1 MSLVK
6 EPLRTGMALVFK
18 FKDEMRTSSSSSLA
32 SATVLDEVVA
42 ASSSTSVPPENPE
55 YMRTLRQYGRY
66 FSTRLVQV
74 VVQSRTNEKFNL
86 ECTLPSN
93 NPDWFNLR
101 IDELGEVSAQVKR
114 SISSFPPVIKCIS
127 IDFLLYTCDGEVLP
141 METWT
146 FSIDEEDQQTKWA
159 NDIKSQLYLQLSVM
173 LRSAMVAARMTPL
186 HRYYV
191 KKQSCDTFVIL
202 YRLGEG
208 LSELDLGTEAKRLE
222 LGRFPTPAGAF
233 RLEVAYRT
241 QMERALS
248 PRDGHESPNQMSIV
262 VAPDVG
268 TAVGSPTPSSYC
280 ELMSELST
288 SPSSLPATSPPDPTN
303 QALTPGRSRSTSL
316 ASDGDPTSGSPK
328 PKQHLVV
335 PKNMPFA
342 NLLTV
347 SYTGVLFPLPEE
359 AVGRKKCP
367 SESALAEGNGH
378 TPSRY
383 GSFSRLL
390 GDAAATAA
398 ASTSKA
404 GSKEADEENRGNTG
418 SSMCRQLEQIN
429 DDNPQVGNMES
440 EEAAKTN
447 VELDSSER
455 TLVDRDSDSQSGSV
469 RKGDN
474 CVEDQ
479 SESVTTIKHS
489 DGDPDEV
496 IGTSDDDSFVKIPL
510 FGRTS
515 GEAAQEGEL
524 DIHLTEF
531 MTSCKAPPPLLAVPQ
546 EWDTLNDIQSLLEQ
560 FSLKQSVFD
569 KFVAEV
575 REHGDGND

>member
-1 MSLVK
+1 
-6 EPLRTGMALVFK
+6 
-18 FKDEMRTSSSSSLA
+18 MRTSSSSSLA
-32 SATVLDEVVA
+32 TAAVLDEVVA
-42 ASSSTSVPPENPE
+42 GSSSTTVPSENPE

-93 NPDWFNLR
+93 SPDWFNLR

-114 SISSFPPVIKCIS
+114 SISR
-127 IDFLLYTCDGEVLP
+127 
-141 METWT
+141 T

-159 NDIKSQLYLQLSVM
+159 NDIRSQLYLQLSVM

-202 YRLGEG
+202 YKLGEG

-248 PRDGHESPNQMSIV
+248 PRDGHESPNQ
-262 VAPDVG
+262 
-268 TAVGSPTPSSYC
+268 
-280 ELMSELST
+280 
-288 SPSSLPATSPPDPTN
+288 PATSPPDPTN
-303 QALTPGRSRSTSL
+303 QALTPARSRSTSL
-316 ASDGDPTSGSPK
+316 ASDGDPASGSPK

-367 SESALAEGNGH
+367 SESAIAEGNGH
-378 TPSRY
+378 TPSRC

-390 GDAAATAA
+390 GDAAVTAA

-404 GSKEADEENRGNTG
+404 ENKEVDEENRSNTG
-418 SSMCRQLEQIN
+418 SSICKQLKQMN
-429 DDNPQVGNMES
+429 DDNPEVGNAES

-469 RKGDN
+469 HKGDK

-524 DIHLTEF
+524 DVHLTEF